1 MTLPPPIPFLAFPV
15 SGMVSIPVSMYQ
27 TVVANISQLSDVQ
40 AHGIQVAM
48 APIVTESNS
57 DSPVNVTST
66 TDNVNVLT
74 AVTSS
79 SAQVTEQ
86 S

>member
-1 MTLPPPIPFLAFPV
+1 
-15 SGMVSIPVSMYQ
+15 MVSIPVSMYQ
-27 TVVANISQLSDVQ
+27 TVVANISQLTDVQ

-48 APIVTESNS
+48 APIAAETNSESQ
-57 DSPVNVTST
+57 DNVTSSAE
-66 TDNVNVLT
+66 NVNVLT

-79 SAQVTEQ
+79 SAQVSEQ

>member
-1 MTLPPPIPFLAFPV
+1 
-15 SGMVSIPVSMYQ
+15 MVSIPVSMYQ
-27 TVVANISQLSDVQ
+27 TVVANISQLTDVQ

-48 APIVTESNS
+48 AAPIVTESNS
-57 DSPVNVTST
+57 DSPVNVSST